1 MKGFLPYPRS
11 SFNPKQNKNKRSTQT
26 IIIKMLKDKDKDKP
40 KNSKAN
46 GIILKQKQ
54 YD

>member
-11 SFNPKQNKNKRSTQT
+11 SFNPKQNK
-26 IIIKMLKDKDKDKP
+26 DKDKP
-40 KNSKAN
+40 KNRKAN